1 MKQRKRPRMMS
12 EINESSARTQF
23 KIASINSPCQAPPN
37 NDAEADKTLD
47 SPSTGCLEFAG

>member
-37 NDAEADKTLD
+37 KDAEAGKLYT
-47 SPSTGCLEFAG
+47 PSTGCLEFAG